1 MQNELLTLKALGFF
15 LPVQHW
21 GEEGGS
27 TVLCK
32 IRSRHP
38 RKLKPTGRIAYI
50 MFYKI
55 CQFKSS
61 TITNDLIMTPLP
73 KTMAKICVLHFRV
86 FKFRVTP

>member
-1 MQNELLTLKALGFF
+1 MIQNELLTLKSLVFF

-21 GEEGGS
+21 GMFS
-27 TVLCK
+27 TALCK

-38 RKLKPTGRIAYI
+38 RKLKTLGLIAYI

-55 CQFKSS
+55 CKFKSS
-61 TITNDLIMTPLP
+61 TMTNDLIMTSLP
-73 KTMAKICVLHFRV
+73 KTMAKIRVLHFRV